1 MSEKRSNTKTSNTR
15 FYVKNQYSIKF
26 VHLQQ
31 ILNGQICPQ
40 QKGGNRCGL
49 KRKEIRK
56 NGQ

>member
-31 ILNGQICPQ
+31 ILNGQICQ
-40 QKGGNRCGL
+40 
-49 KRKEIRK
+49 I
-56 NGQ
+56 